1 MAGADTIE
9 RLQNYLRALAPQAR
23 AMLLG
28 EFERSLLRGEDLG
41 AAEIVLQELRRIARE
56 QQAGPPRIGHTARLF
71 FKPLE
76 PFLVDDLGQHRHP
89 GRIARASLEP
99 LWTWIGR
106 DLLPRDTAEMDDLVN
121 TALQAGDD
129 EKAQYLIRT
138 LQDRVAIAL
147 NDSIRTAAVDEQAR
161 RRLLGQIGTQR
172 AEEDAQTLKCVLR
185 ARDGLN
191 AMQARLPVQVGNL
204 STKTLDEYKALIER
218 TGAPGTDIFLYS
230 LLTVRSRL
238 AAPWQLIRFGVKAAG
253 SDTAARVAETPY
265 GVSVSIVLSELERQ
279 VLELRDDLRS
289 GRGVA
294 TGALLKTIHDSA
306 RGLRTELDLPV
317 DSTWGRTLSG
327 LRGQIGETLR
337 AEIES
342 MPGRVRRLLR
352 VRSAANIAPKS
363 TVDEQDAAETEALV
377 SFVGTCRHFAGEL
390 AINEMTQRAYS
401 DLQQFLD
408 SNMSTL
414 IDALRQSGPGERPF
428 RKSQVDVAVRLCA
441 LVFGKDYAVQ
451 FARAAEIAAASAEGG
466 AKGARAAS
474 A

>member
-9 RLQNYLRALAPQAR
+9 RLQEFLRALTQPAR
-23 AMLLG
+23 AMLLA

-41 AAEIVLQELRRIARE
+41 AAEIVLQELRRIVRD
-56 QQAGPPRIGHTARLF
+56 QHAGPPRIGHTARMF

-99 LWTWIGR
+99 LWVWIGR
-106 DLLPRDTAEMDDLVN
+106 DLLPHDTAEMEDLVN
-121 TALQAGDD
+121 TALQSGDE

-138 LQDRVAIAL
+138 LQDRAATAL
-147 NDSIRTAAVDEQAR
+147 TESMRTAATDEQMR
-161 RRLLGQIGTQR
+161 RRILAQIGTQR
-172 AEEDAQTLKCVLR
+172 AEEDAQTLRCVLK
-185 ARDGLN
+185 ARDGLH

-204 STKTLDEYKALIER
+204 SAKTLDEYKALIEK
-218 TGAPGTDIFLYS
+218 TGAPGTDLFLYS

-265 GVSVSIVLSELERQ
+265 GVSVNIVLSELERQ

-289 GRGVA
+289 GRGIA
-294 TGALLKTIHDSA
+294 SGALLKTIHDSA

-327 LRGQIGETLR
+327 LRGQISETLR

-352 VRSAANIAPKS
+352 IRSATNITPNS
-363 TVDEQDAAETEALV
+363 TIDAQDAAETEALV
-377 SFVGTCRHFAGEL
+377 SFVGACRHFAGEL

-408 SNMSTL
+408 NNMNAL
-414 IDALRQSGPGERPF
+414 LDALRQSGSAERSF
-428 RKSQVDVAVRLCA
+428 RKSQVDVAVRLCG
-441 LVFGKDYAVQ
+441 LVFGKDYAAQ
-451 FARAAEIAAASAEGG
+451 FARAAEVAAATAAG
-466 AKGARAAS
+466 AKAVNA
-474 A
+474 

>member
-9 RLQNYLRALAPQAR
+9 RLQDFLRALTPQAR

-41 AAEIVLQELRRIARE
+41 AAEIVLQELRRIVRE
-56 QQAGPPRIGHTARLF
+56 QQAGPPRIGHAARLF

-89 GRIARASLEP
+89 GRIARASLES

-106 DLLPRDTAEMDDLVN
+106 DLLPRDTAEMDELIN
-121 TALQAGDD
+121 AALQSGDD

-138 LQDRVAIAL
+138 LQDRAAVAL
-147 NDSIRTAAVDEQAR
+147 SESIRSAATDEQVR
-161 RRLLGQIGTQR
+161 RRMLAQIGTQR
-172 AEEDAQTLKCVLR
+172 AEEDAQTLKCVLK

-204 STKTLDEYKALIER
+204 STKSIDEYKALIEK
-218 TGAPGTDIFLYS
+218 TGAPGTELFLYS

-265 GVSVSIVLSELERQ
+265 GVSVNIVLSELERQ

-294 TGALLKTIHDSA
+294 SGALLKMIHDSA

-352 VRSAANIAPKS
+352 IRSASNIAPKS
-363 TVDEQDAAETEALV
+363 TVDPQDAAETEALV

-408 SNMSTL
+408 NNMNSL
-414 IDALRQSGPGERPF
+414 IDALRQSGPAERAF
-428 RKSQVDVAVRLCA
+428 RKSQVEVAVRLCG
-441 LVFGKDYAVQ
+441 LVFGKDFAAQ
-451 FARAAEIAAASAEGG
+451 FARAGEVAAATAEAG
-466 AKGARAAS
+466 GARAAS

>member
-9 RLQNYLRALAPQAR
+9 RLQDYLRALTAPAR
-23 AMLLG
+23 AMLLA

-41 AAEIVLQELRRIARE
+41 AAEIVLQELRRIVRE
-56 QQAGPPRIGHTARLF
+56 QQAGPPRIGYTARLF

-89 GRIARASLEP
+89 GRIARGSLEP

-106 DLLPRDTAEMDDLVN
+106 DLLPQDTAEMDELVN
-121 TALQAGDD
+121 TALQTGDD
-129 EKAQYLIRT
+129 EKAHYLIRT
-138 LQDRVAIAL
+138 LQDRAAIAL
-147 NDSIRTAAVDEQAR
+147 TESMRSAATDEQTR
-161 RRLLGQIGTQR
+161 RRILAQIGTQR
-172 AEEDAQTLKCVLR
+172 AEEDAQTLRCVLK
-185 ARDGLN
+185 ARDGLD
-191 AMQARLPVQVGNL
+191 AMQARLPIQVGNL
-204 STKTLDEYKALIER
+204 SSKALDEYKALIEK
-218 TGAPGTDIFLYS
+218 TGAPGTDLFLYS
-230 LLTVRSRL
+230 LLTLRSRL
-238 AAPWQLIRFGVKAAG
+238 AAPWQLIRFGVRAAG

-265 GVSVSIVLSELERQ
+265 GVSVNIVLSELERQ

-294 TGALLKTIHDSA
+294 SGALLKTIHDSA

-317 DSTWGRTLSG
+317 DSTWGRALSG
-327 LRGQIGETLR
+327 LRGQISETLR

-352 VRSAANIAPKS
+352 IRSAANIAPQS
-363 TVDEQDAAETEALV
+363 TVDPQDAAETEALV
-377 SFVGTCRHFAGEL
+377 SFVGACRNFAGEL

-408 SNMSTL
+408 SNMSSL
-414 IDALRQSGPGERPF
+414 LDALRQSGPGERAF
-428 RKSQVDVAVRLCA
+428 RKSQVDVAVRLCS
-441 LVFGKDYAVQ
+441 LVFGKDYAAQ
-451 FARAAEIAAASAEGG
+451 FARAAEVAAATASGP
-466 AKGARAAS
+466 KAAN

>member
-9 RLQNYLRALAPQAR
+9 RLQGYLRELPEQAR
-23 AMLLG
+23 AMLLR

-41 AAEIVLQELRRIARE
+41 AAELVLQELRRIARE
-56 QQAGPPRIGHTARLF
+56 QQSGPPRIGHSARMF

-89 GRIARASLEP
+89 GRIARGSLDP

-106 DLLPRDTAEMDDLVN
+106 DLLPRDSVEMDEMIS
-121 TALQAGDD
+121 TALQAGDE
-129 EKAQYLIRT
+129 EKAQYLVRT
-138 LQDRVAIAL
+138 FQDRVAVAL
-147 NDSIRTAAVDEQAR
+147 ADNLRTAATDETMR
-161 RRLLGQIGTQR
+161 RRMLAQIGTQR
-172 AEEDAQTLKCVLR
+172 AQEDAETLRCVLK

-191 AMQARLPVQVGNL
+191 AMAARLPLQVGNL
-204 STKTLDEYKALIER
+204 ASKQLDEYKALIEK
-218 TGAPGTDIFLYS
+218 TGAPGTELFLYS

-253 SDTAARVAETPY
+253 SDTAARVSETPY

-306 RGLRTELDLPV
+306 RGLRTELDMPI
-317 DSTWGRTLSG
+317 DSSWGRALAG
-327 LRGQIGETLR
+327 LRSQIGDTLR

-352 VRSAANIAPKS
+352 IRPAANISPQLRI
-363 TVDEQDAAETEALV
+363 DPQEAAETEALV
-377 SFVGTCRHFAGEL
+377 AFVGTCRHFASEL
-390 AINEMTQRAYS
+390 AINEMTQRTYS
-401 DLQQFLD
+401 ELQQFLD
-408 SNMSTL
+408 NNMNSL
-414 IDALRQSGPGERPF
+414 LDALRQSGPAERGF
-428 RKSQVDVAVRLCA
+428 RKSQIDVAVRLSA
-441 LVFGKDYAVQ
+441 IVFGKDYATQ
-451 FARAAEIAAASAEGG
+451 FGKAAEVALAVSEAAEP
-466 AKGARAAS
+466 RAAS

>member
-9 RLQNYLRALAPQAR
+9 RLQSYLRELPQQAR
-23 AMLLG
+23 ALLLR

-41 AAEIVLQELRRIARE
+41 AAELVLQELRRIARE
-56 QQAGPPRIGHTARLF
+56 QQAGAPRIGHSARLF

-89 GRIARASLEP
+89 GRIARASLDP

-106 DLLPRDTAEMDDLVN
+106 DLLPRDSAEMDELIS
-121 TALQAGDD
+121 TALQAGDE
-129 EKAQYLIRT
+129 EKAQYLVRT
-138 LQDRVAIAL
+138 FQDRVAAAL
-147 NDSIRTAAVDEQAR
+147 GDNLRSASVDETTR
-161 RRLLGQIGTQR
+161 RRMLAQIGTQR
-172 AEEDAQTLKCVLR
+172 AQEDAETLRCVLK

-191 AMQARLPVQVGNL
+191 AMAARLPLQVGNL
-204 STKTLDEYKALIER
+204 SSKQLDEYKALIEK
-218 TGAPGTDIFLYS
+218 TGAPGTELFLYS

-265 GVSVSIVLSELERQ
+265 GVSVNIVLSELERQ

-306 RGLRTELDLPV
+306 RGLRTELDMPI
-317 DSTWGRTLSG
+317 DSSWGRALSG
-327 LRGQIGETLR
+327 LRAQIGDTLR

-352 VRSAANIAPKS
+352 IRPAANISPQS
-363 TVDEQDAAETEALV
+363 RIDPQEAAETEALV
-377 SFVGTCRHFAGEL
+377 AFVGTCRHFASEL
-390 AINEMTQRAYS
+390 AINEMTQRTYS
-401 DLQQFLD
+401 EMQQFLD
-408 SNMSTL
+408 NNMNSL
-414 IDALRQSGPGERPF
+414 LDALRQCGPAERGF
-428 RKSQVDVAVRLCA
+428 RKSQVDVAVRLSGI
-441 LVFGKDYAVQ
+441 VFGKDYSAQ
-451 FARAAEIAAASAEGG
+451 FAKAAEVAASVSEASEL
-466 AKGARAAS
+466 RTAS

>member
-9 RLQNYLRALAPQAR
+9 RLQDYLRALTPPAR
-23 AMLLG
+23 AMLLA

-41 AAEIVLQELRRIARE
+41 AAEIVLQELRRIVRD

-99 LWTWIGR
+99 LWLWIGR
-106 DLLPRDTAEMDDLVN
+106 DLLPRDTAEMDDLIN
-121 TALQAGDD
+121 TALQAGDE

-138 LQDRVAIAL
+138 LQDRAAAAL
-147 NDSIRTAAVDEQAR
+147 TESMRTAATDEQMR
-161 RRLLGQIGTQR
+161 RRILAQIGTQR
-172 AEEDAQTLKCVLR
+172 AEEDAQTLRCVLK

-204 STKTLDEYKALIER
+204 SAKSLDEYKALIEK
-218 TGAPGTDIFLYS
+218 TGAPGTDLFLYS

-265 GVSVSIVLSELERQ
+265 GVSVNIVLSELERQ

-294 TGALLKTIHDSA
+294 SGALLKTIHDSA

-317 DSTWGRTLSG
+317 DSTWGRALSG

-352 VRSAANIAPKS
+352 IRSAANITPQS
-363 TVDEQDAAETEALV
+363 TVDAQDAAETEALV
-377 SFVGTCRHFAGEL
+377 SFVGACRNFAGEL

-408 SNMSTL
+408 GNMSSL
-414 IDALRQSGPGERPF
+414 LDALRQSGPGERTF
-428 RKSQVDVAVRLCA
+428 RKSQVDVAVRLCG
-441 LVFGKDYAVQ
+441 LVFGKDYAAQ
-451 FARAAEIAAASAEGG
+451 FARAAEVAAATAGG
-466 AKGARAAS
+466 AKAAN

>member
-9 RLQNYLRALAPQAR
+9 RLQDYLRALTPPAR
-23 AMLLG
+23 ALLLG

-56 QQAGPPRIGHTARLF
+56 QQSGPPRIGHTARLF

-106 DLLPRDTAEMDDLVN
+106 DVLPRDTAEMDELVN
-121 TALQAGDD
+121 IALQAGDD

-138 LQDRVAIAL
+138 LQDRVAVAL
-147 NDSIRTAAVDEQAR
+147 TENMRTAAVDESAR
-161 RRLLGQIGTQR
+161 RRLLAQVGTQR
-172 AEEDAQTLKCVLR
+172 AEEDAQTLKCVLK

-191 AMQARLPVQVGNL
+191 AMQSRLPVQVGNL
-204 STKTLDEYKALIER
+204 SAKSLDEYKALIEK
-218 TGAPGTDIFLYS
+218 TGAPGTDLFLYS

-265 GVSVSIVLSELERQ
+265 GVSVNIVLSELERQ

-294 TGALLKTIHDSA
+294 SGALLKTIHDSA

-327 LRGQIGETLR
+327 LRGQISETLR

-352 VRSAANIAPKS
+352 IRSAANIAANS
-363 TVDEQDAAETEALV
+363 TIDPQDAAETEALV
-377 SFVGTCRHFAGEL
+377 SFVGACRHFAGEL

-408 SNMSTL
+408 SNMNSL
-414 IDALRQSGPGERPF
+414 LDALRQSGPAERAF
-428 RKSQVDVAVRLCA
+428 RKSQVEVAVRLCG
-441 LVFGKDYAVQ
+441 LVFGKDYAAQ
-451 FARAAEIAAASAEGG
+451 FARAAEVAAATAGSG
-466 AKGARAAS
+466 AKAAN

>member
-23 AMLLG
+23 ALLLG

-41 AAEIVLQELRRIARE
+41 AAEIVLQELRRIARD
-56 QQAGPPRIGHTARLF
+56 QQAGPPRLGHAARMF

-76 PFLVDDLGQHRHP
+76 PFLVDDLGQHRHL

-106 DLLPRDTAEMDDLVN
+106 DLLPRDAAEMDELVN

-138 LQDRVAIAL
+138 LQDRVVVAL
-147 NDSIRTAAVDEQAR
+147 NDSMRSAAFDEQAR
-161 RRLLGQIGTQR
+161 RRMLGQIGTQR

-204 STKTLDEYKALIER
+204 SSKALDEYKALIEK

-294 TGALLKTIHDSA
+294 SGALLKTIHDSA

-317 DSTWGRTLSG
+317 DSTWGRSLSG

-363 TVDEQDAAETEALV
+363 TIDQQDAAETETLV

-408 SNMSTL
+408 NTMHGL

-428 RKSQVDVAVRLCA
+428 RKSQADVAVRLCG
-441 LVFGKDYAVQ
+441 LVFGKDYAIQ
-451 FARAAEIAAASAEGG
+451 YARAAEVAAVSAEGG
-466 AKGARAAS
+466 KGARAAS

>member
-9 RLQNYLRALAPQAR
+9 RLQDYLRALTPQAR
-23 AMLLG
+23 ALLLG

-56 QQAGPPRIGHTARLF
+56 QQSGPPRIGHTARMF

-106 DLLPRDTAEMDDLVN
+106 DVLPRDTAEMDELINAAV
-121 TALQAGDD
+121 QAGDD

-138 LQDRVAIAL
+138 LQDRAAVAL
-147 NDSIRTAAVDEQAR
+147 TESIRSAATDEQTR
-161 RRLLGQIGTQR
+161 RRMLAQIGTQR
-172 AEEDAQTLKCVLR
+172 AEEDAQTLKCVLK

-204 STKTLDEYKALIER
+204 SSKSLDEYKALIEK
-218 TGAPGTDIFLYS
+218 TGAPGTDLFLYS
-230 LLTVRSRL
+230 LLTLRSRL

-253 SDTAARVAETPY
+253 SDTAARVSETPY
-265 GVSVSIVLSELERQ
+265 GVSVNIVLSELERQ

-294 TGALLKTIHDSA
+294 SGALLKTIHDSA

-327 LRGQIGETLR
+327 LRGQISETLR

-352 VRSAANIAPKS
+352 IRSASNITPQS
-363 TVDEQDAAETEALV
+363 TIDPREAAETEALV
-377 SFVGTCRHFAGEL
+377 SFVGACRHFAGEL
-390 AINEMTQRAYS
+390 AINEMTQRAYT

-408 SNMSTL
+408 SNMSSL
-414 IDALRQSGPGERPF
+414 IDALRQSGPAERPF

-441 LVFGKDYAVQ
+441 LVFGKEYAAQ
-451 FARAAEIAAASAEGG
+451 FSRAAEVAAGSGG
-466 AKGARAAS
+466 AKAAT